1 MLIGRRGVSSG
12 GHRAAPHCLLWRRCL
27 GGAGSPIRQPTDGG
41 RRLGARKR
49 EGGGGGVSTTGRYDI
64 KDRCTQYIVQSLT
77 QKFERCTG
85 DQSSTCKL
93 RIAFCHTQRNSNQ
106 MFSAISMWTWVLA
119 NVCFAYSAYSAPST
133 DKKHHHLCFC
143 PVISPSHNI
152 SSFGFILRLGSYDA
166 GCSSFLQW
174 TYIMCVDTGYR
185 IVDIDPSF

>member
-1 MLIGRRGVSSG
+1 
-12 GHRAAPHCLLWRRCL
+12 
-27 GGAGSPIRQPTDGG
+27 
-41 RRLGARKR
+41 
-49 EGGGGGVSTTGRYDI
+49 
-64 KDRCTQYIVQSLT
+64 
-77 QKFERCTG
+77 
-85 DQSSTCKL
+85 
-93 RIAFCHTQRNSNQ
+93 

-185 IVDIDPSF
+185 IVDIDPSFWFTPENLILHSGKYLNCWYWSFVLIHARESDSSQWQIFKFASTEQEQKLYRQPHFAMYSPKCFQKL